1 MMVFTLSNLVLM
13 LVLALFVGVAFG
25 ITMMA
30 ILVVSRKSDL
40 ESMLAEEKKKVRSLV
55 TIIDETCWD
64 IRDRHEDDSVC
75 GLCEYD
81 GPEWAECP
89 GYETSE
95 CFMLKKS
102 FIKKYLEE

>member
-1 MMVFTLSNLVLM
+1 MMIFTLNKLILM
-13 LVLALFVGVAFG
+13 LVLAFFVGVIFG
-25 ITMMA
+25 
-30 ILVVSRKSDL
+30 LVLEAVMVVARKSDL
-40 ESMLAEEKKKVRSLV
+40 ESMLYEEREKVRSLIN
-55 TIIDETCWD
+55 IIDETCWD
-64 IRDRHEDDSVC
+64 IRDRHVDDSVC